1 MTPESTVFTSN
12 EQSLDIAGPAG
23 RLSVRTQA
31 GSPGGALAGRRLLV
45 VVAHP
50 HPQHGGTMDNK
61 VVVTLVRAYRELGIA
76 TVRFNFRGVGDSE
89 GAFDFARGEV
99 DDLLA
104 VADWALAGGRFGALL
119 LAGFSFGSAVAAA
132 ASFAAKPAHLLLVA
146 PPVERY
152 AYDEAQAFLQ
162 PTAVVIGAE
171 DEVVDVEGVKRW
183 ADARPSMRLGVFPAA
198 GHFFHGK
205 LVDLKRWVSESIEQA
220 LKV

>member
-1 MTPESTVFTSN
+1 MTPEITVFTSN
-12 EQSLDIAGPAG
+12 EQSFDIAGPAG

-31 GSPGGALAGRRLLV
+31 GSPEGVLARRRLLV

-61 VVVTLVRAYRELGIA
+61 VVVTLARAYRDLGIA

-89 GAFDFARGEV
+89 GVFDFARGEV
-99 DDLLA
+99 DDMQA
-104 VADWALAGGRFGALL
+104 VVAWAQADGQLDEVL

-132 ASFAAKPAHLLLVA
+132 ASYGVKPAHLLLVA

-152 AYDEAQAFLQ
+152 AYDQSQAFLQ
-162 PTAVVIGAE
+162 PTAVVIGAD
-171 DEVVDVEGVKRW
+171 DEVVDVAGVRRW
-183 ADARPSMRLGVFPAA
+183 AEARPGLRLSVLEGT

-205 LVDLKRWVSESIEQA
+205 LVELKQWVSDSVEQA
-220 LKV
+220 LSV